1 MMPSLTGPHPPST
14 LGTRTTRLSLLG
26 GTLLGAVL
34 ALGTLATSWQEPA
47 MAAAAPPGLSDKVL
61 EGVLL
66 DHMDAEDAERAL
78 RYLARFHPDESVRQ
92 WAQQELAVDAPVT
105 PPTVWTPLAIA
116 ASEIAEPEP
125 DEVADA
131 PTPTVAAPPPPAPKP
146 VAKAQ
151 PKPASEPPPRKERA
165 RHGTPVAKKARTF
178 EAAKFLPRADMLPHE
193 EDEAQVA
200 AEPAPP
206 PPTAAPEVPEAPASD
221 GPREPTARDAGTDAP
236 EPAQAPPPKAVPSPP
251 PPEPEP
257 EPAPTPVPV
266 LSVDGLSLSDR
277 FLSSEEVVLAL
288 AGLEERARR
297 CWSSALTANPDPEL
311 GGEVTIRFRLHNG
324 RPALVKAVH
333 DDSGSD
339 SFVPCVNR
347 LLRQAEYGEEARG
360 VVEWTLLVDNGA

>member
-1 MMPSLTGPHPPST
+1 MMPSPTGPHPPST

-26 GTLLGAVL
+26 GTLFGAVL

-47 MAAAAPPGLSDKVL
+47 LAAAELPGLSDKVL
-61 EGVLL
+61 QGVLL
-66 DHMDAEDAERAL
+66 DHMDAEEADRAL
-78 RYLARFHPDESVRQ
+78 RYLVRFHPDESVRQ
-92 WAQQELAVDAPVT
+92 WAQQELAFDAPVK
-105 PPTVWTPLAIA
+105 PQTVWTAPLPIA
-116 ASEIAEPEP
+116 AVEVEEPEP
-125 DEVADA
+125 VEVVPPTA
-131 PTPTVAAPPPPAPKP
+131 PTPAPAPKP
-146 VAKAQ
+146 VATAA
-151 PKPASEPPPRKERA
+151 PKPVSAPPPRKERA
-165 RHGTPVAKKARTF
+165 RQAAPVAKKGRSF

-193 EDEAQVA
+193 EEDDDEVA
-200 AEPAPP
+200 AELAQAPP
-206 PPTAAPEVPEAPASD
+206 AAAPEAPGSD
-221 GPREPTARDAGTDAP
+221 APSESTDQDGGTDAP
-236 EPAQAPPPKAVPSPP
+236 EPTQAPTPKAVPSPP

-257 EPAPTPVPV
+257 EPEPAPTPIPV

-288 AGLEERARR
+288 AGLEERAQR
-297 CWSSALTANPDPEL
+297 CWSSALTANPDPDL

-324 RPALVKAVH
+324 RPALVKAIH